1 MTICVY
7 GASSSLIDK
16 AFLENTYNL
25 GKTMAMR
32 GHGLVYGA
40 GANGVMGS
48 VARGVK
54 ENGGSVLGVAPT
66 FFNVD
71 GVLYDGCDSIIPTET
86 MRERKKIMEDKA
98 DAFIIAPGG
107 VGTMDEF
114 FEIFTLKQL
123 GRHKKPIVIFNLNG
137 FYDNLVAMLQNFV
150 DKKFMGSESIKLIG
164 VFDNEK
170 DILDYIETYHQT
182 EIDPQKMRVITE
194 EK

>member
-16 AFLENTYNL
+16 AFLESTYNL
-25 GKTMAMR
+25 GKAMALR
-32 GHGLVYGA
+32 GNGLVYGA

-54 ENGGSVLGVAPT
+54 ENGGHVLGVAPT

-71 GVLYDGCDSIIPTET
+71 GVLYDGCDTIIPTET

-123 GRHKKPIVIFNLNG
+123 GRHKKPIAIFNVNG
-137 FYDNLVAMLQNFV
+137 FYDNLADMLKNFV
-150 DKKFMGSESIKLIG
+150 DKKFMGSESMKLISI
-164 VFDNEK
+164 FDNEN
-170 DILDYIETYHQT
+170 DLLEYIENYQQT
-182 EIDPQKMRVITE
+182 EIDVQKMRIVKE